1 MGTHGWGTD
10 SPLDRTLF
18 KRGYSFNFFQ
28 AVKLLEI
35 LYPDRNEVGVY
46 SKPARE
52 PVRFN
57 SRVGLDFPAGDIEE
71 ISAPARKDEP
81 ARMSVNVMGLTGAM
95 GPLPA
100 VYTELV
106 LERVW
111 KKDTALRDFL
121 DIFNHRLVSLLYRVR
136 KTSRIGFDFKSPQHT
151 NVARYLFSLMGLGT
165 AGLQQRMHV
174 PDRALLL
181 FTAHFARQGRSMA
194 GLESLLKEYFGV
206 TIQGRQF
213 KGQWHQ
219 IAADQI
225 TMIGAA
231 GQNQV
236 LGDTATVGTR
246 VWDQQGKFEL
256 RVGPLTAEELLL
268 FLPDGSA
275 FAPLCELTR
284 FYVGNELDFEI
295 ILMARRGDIPTPN
308 LGGAMCP
315 RLGWTSWL
323 GTPEREAEHDT
334 VRLSPRLL
342 TMMPE
347 GMVAQ

>member
-1 MGTHGWGTD
+1 MGTRSRGTD

-18 KRGYSFNFFQ
+18 KEGYRFNFFQ

-35 LYPDRNEVGVY
+35 LYPAQNSVG
-46 SKPARE
+46 SHSEPARE
-52 PVRFN
+52 PVRFT
-57 SRVGLDFPAGDIEE
+57 SKVSLAFPAGDIDQ
-71 ISAPARKDEP
+71 ITAPDGEGDP
-81 ARMSVNVMGLTGAM
+81 AAMAVNIMGLAGAM

-100 VYTELV
+100 VYTELI
-106 LERVW
+106 LERVR
-111 KKDTALRDFL
+111 KKDPALRDFL
-121 DIFNHRLVSLLYRVR
+121 DIFNHRLISMLYRVR
-136 KTSRIGFDFKSPQHT
+136 KISRIGFDFNSPQHS
-151 NVARYLFSLMGLGT
+151 NVARYLYSLMGLGT

-174 PDRALLL
+174 PDRALL
-181 FTAHFARQGRSMA
+181 FYTAHFARQGRSMA
-194 GLESLLKEYFGV
+194 GLESLLCDYFGV
-206 TIQGRQF
+206 KIQGHQF

-219 IAADQI
+219 IAGDQI
-225 TMIGAA
+225 TMIGIS

-236 LGDTATVGTR
+236 LGDTATIGTK

-268 FLPDGSA
+268 FLPDGTA

-295 ILMARRGDIPTPN
+295 ILIAQKGDIPTPR
-308 LGGAMCP
+308 LGGTFSP

-323 GTPEREAEHDT
+323 GTRERETDNDT

-342 TMMPE
+342 TFVQE
-347 GMVAQ
+347 GRVVQ

>member
-18 KRGYSFNFFQ
+18 KKGYRFNFYQ

-35 LYPDRNEVGVY
+35 LYPEKNKVGTN
-46 SKPARE
+46 SEPARE
-52 PVRFN
+52 PVRFK
-57 SRVGLDFPAGDIEE
+57 SRVSLEFPAGEIEDISEAARE
-71 ISAPARKDEP
+71 GEPPA
-81 ARMSVNVMGLTGAM
+81 MIVNIMGLAGAL

-100 VYTELV
+100 PYTELI

-121 DIFNHRLVSLLYRVR
+121 DIFNHRLISLLYRVR
-136 KTSRIGFDFKSPQHT
+136 KTCRIGFDFNSPQHSH
-151 NVARYLFSLMGLGT
+151 VARYMYSLMGMGT
-165 AGLQQRMHV
+165 TGLQHRMHV
-174 PDRALLL
+174 PDRALLYY
-181 FTAHFARQGRSMA
+181 TAHFARQGRSMA
-194 GLESLLKEYFGV
+194 GLESLLADYFGV
-206 TIQGRQF
+206 NIQGCQF
-213 KGQWHQ
+213 RGQWHQ

-225 TMIGAA
+225 TKLGRT

-236 LGDTATVGTR
+236 LGDTATLGTK

-256 RVGPLTAEELLL
+256 QVGPLTARELLL
-268 FLPDGSA
+268 FLPDGTA

-284 FYVGNELDFEI
+284 FYVGAELDFEI
-295 ILMARRGDIPTPN
+295 ILMARRGDIPEAG
-308 LGGAMCP
+308 LGSPLGP

-323 GTPEREAEHDT
+323 GTRERDTEHDT

-342 TMMPE
+342 TRMKE
-347 GMVAQ
+347 GMVIQ

>member
-1 MGTHGWGTD
+1 MGTHSRGTD

-18 KRGYSFNFFQ
+18 DKGYSFNFFQ

-35 LYPDRNEVGVY
+35 LYPDKNSVGVH
-46 SKPARE
+46 SEATRE
-52 PVRFN
+52 PVRFA
-57 SRVGLDFPAGDIEE
+57 SKVSLEFPASDIEQIRVPGAE
-71 ISAPARKDEP
+71 NDPA
-81 ARMSVNVMGLTGAM
+81 AMAVNIMGLAGAM

-100 VYTELV
+100 AYTELI

-121 DIFNHRLVSLLYRVR
+121 DIFNHRLISLLYRVR
-136 KTSRIGFDFKSPQHT
+136 KICRIGFDFSSPQHS
-151 NVARYLFSLMGLGT
+151 NVARYLYSLMGLGT
-165 AGLQQRMHV
+165 AGLQSRMHV
-174 PDRALLL
+174 PDRALL
-181 FTAHFARQGRSMA
+181 FYTAHFARQGRSMA
-194 GLESLLKEYFGV
+194 GLRSLLSDYFGV
-206 TIQGRQF
+206 SIQGRQF

-219 IAADQI
+219 IADDQI
-225 TMIGAA
+225 TMIGVL
-231 GQNQV
+231 GQNQT
-236 LGDTATVGTR
+236 LGDTATLGTK

-268 FLPDGSA
+268 FLPDGTA

-295 ILMARRGDIPTPN
+295 ILIAKMGDIPTPA
-308 LGGAMCP
+308 LGGTFSP

-323 GTPEREAEHDT
+323 GSREKNADHDT

-342 TMMPE
+342 TMMRE
-347 GMVAQ
+347 GMCVQ

>member
-1 MGTHGWGTD
+1 MGTRSRRTD

-18 KRGYSFNFFQ
+18 EKGYSFNFFQ

-35 LYPDRNEVGVY
+35 LYPDQNSVGAH
-46 SKPARE
+46 SEPTRE
-52 PVRFN
+52 PVRFT
-57 SRVGLDFPAGDIEE
+57 SKVSLEFPAGDINQIESPDAE
-71 ISAPARKDEP
+71 GDPA
-81 ARMSVNVMGLTGAM
+81 AMAVNIMGLAGAL

-100 VYTELV
+100 AYTELI
-106 LERVW
+106 LERVR

-121 DIFNHRLVSLLYRVR
+121 DIFNHRLLSMFYRVR
-136 KTSRIGFDFKSPQHT
+136 KISRIGFDFNSPQNS
-151 NVARYLFSLMGLGT
+151 NVARYLYSLMGLGT

-174 PDRALLL
+174 PDRALL
-181 FTAHFARQGRSMA
+181 FYTAHFARQGRSMA
-194 GLESLLKEYFGV
+194 GLESLLTDYFGV
-206 TIQGRQF
+206 KIQGRQF

-219 IAADQI
+219 IADDQI
-225 TMIGAA
+225 TMLGVS
-231 GQNQV
+231 GQNQT
-236 LGDTATVGTR
+236 LGDTVTLGTR
-246 VWDQQGKFEL
+246 VWDQQGKFEV

-268 FLPDGSA
+268 FLPDGTA

-295 ILMARRGDIPTPN
+295 ILIAQKGDIPTPR
-308 LGGAMCP
+308 LGGTFSP

-323 GTPEREAEHDT
+323 GTRKRETDNDT

-342 TMMPE
+342 TSMQE

>member
-1 MGTHGWGTD
+1 MGAHGWGTD

-18 KRGYSFNFFQ
+18 KHGYSFNFFQ

-35 LYPDRNEVGVY
+35 RYPDRNQVGAN
-46 SKPARE
+46 SEPAKE
-52 PVRFN
+52 PVRFS
-57 SRVGLDFPAGDIEE
+57 SRVGLDFPAGDIHE
-71 ISAPARKDEP
+71 ISAPAEDGCP
-81 ARMSVNVMGLTGAM
+81 ARMSINVMGLAGAM

-100 VYTELV
+100 VYSELV

-121 DIFNHRLVSLLYRVR
+121 DIFNHRLASILYRVR
-136 KTSRIGFDFKSPQHT
+136 KISRIGFDFKSPQHST
-151 NVARYLFSLMGLGT
+151 VARYLFSLMGLGT
-165 AGLQQRMHV
+165 AGLQRRMHV
-174 PDRALLL
+174 PDRALLY
-181 FTAHFARQGRSMA
+181 FTAHFARQGRSLT
-194 GLESLLKEYFGV
+194 GLESLLREYFGV

-225 TMIGAA
+225 TMIGVA

-256 RVGPLTAEELLL
+256 RVGPLSAEELLL
-268 FLPDGSA
+268 FLPDGTA

-295 ILMARRGDIPTPN
+295 ILMARKGDIPTPN
-308 LGGAMCP
+308 LGSAMSP

-323 GTPEREAEHDT
+323 GTREREAEHDT

-342 TMMPE
+342 TMMQE
-347 GMVAQ
+347 GMVAK

>member
-18 KRGYSFNFFQ
+18 KHGYSFNFFQ

-35 LYPDRNEVGVY
+35 LYPEQNQVGEN
-46 SKPARE
+46 SEPARE
-52 PVRFN
+52 PVRFS
-57 SRVGLDFPAGDIEE
+57 SRVGIEFPAGDIRE
-71 ISAPARKDEP
+71 ISAPAEDGEP
-81 ARMSVNVMGLTGAM
+81 AGMSVNVMGLAGAM

-100 VYTELV
+100 VYTELI

-121 DIFNHRLVSLLYRVR
+121 DIFNHRLVSMLYRVR
-136 KTSRIGFDFKSPQHT
+136 KTSRIGFDFKSPQHS

-165 AGLQQRMHV
+165 AGLQHRMHV
-174 PDRALLL
+174 PDRALL
-181 FTAHFARQGRSMA
+181 FYTAHFARQGRSMV
-194 GLESLLKEYFGV
+194 GLESLLSDYFGV
-206 TIQGRQF
+206 KIRSRQF

-225 TMIGAA
+225 TMLGIS

-236 LGDTATVGTR
+236 LGDTATIGTK

-256 RVGPLTAEELLL
+256 RVGPLSAEELLL
-268 FLPDGSA
+268 FLPDGTA

-295 ILMARRGDIPTPN
+295 ILMAAKGDIPTPG
-308 LGGAMCP
+308 LGSAMGP
-315 RLGWTSWL
+315 RLGWTSWI
-323 GTPEREAEHDT
+323 GTRERETDHDT

-342 TMMPE
+342 KMIQE
-347 GMVAQ
+347 GMVEQ

>member
-18 KRGYSFNFFQ
+18 KHGHSFNFFQ

-35 LYPDRNEVGVY
+35 LHPEQNPVGAN
-46 SKPARE
+46 SEPTRE
-52 PVRFN
+52 PVRFS
-57 SRVGLDFPAGDIEE
+57 SRVGFEFPAGDIAE
-71 ISAPARKDEP
+71 ISASAREGEP
-81 ARMSVNVMGLTGAM
+81 DRMSVNVMGLAGAM

-121 DIFNHRLVSLLYRVR
+121 DIFNHRLVSMLYRVR
-136 KTSRIGFDFKSPQHT
+136 KTCRIGFDFKSPQHS

-165 AGLQQRMHV
+165 AGLQDRMHV
-174 PDRALLL
+174 PDRALL
-181 FTAHFARQGRSMA
+181 FYTAHFARQGRSMV
-194 GLESLLKEYFGV
+194 GLASLLSDHFGV
-206 TIQGRQF
+206 KIRGEQF

-225 TMIGAA
+225 TMLGIS
-231 GQNQV
+231 GQNQI
-236 LGDTATVGTR
+236 LGDSVTIGSR

-256 RVGPLTAEELLL
+256 RVGPLSAEELLL
-268 FLPDGSA
+268 FLPDGTA

-295 ILMARRGDIPTPN
+295 ILLARKGDIPTPS
-308 LGGAMCP
+308 LAGAMSP

-323 GTPEREAEHDT
+323 GIRERDSENDT

-342 TMMPE
+342 TLKPE
-347 GMVAQ
+347 GMVEQ

>member
-18 KRGYSFNFFQ
+18 KHGYSFNFYQ

-35 LYPDRNEVGVY
+35 LYPEQNQVGEN

-52 PVRFN
+52 PVRFS
-57 SRVGLDFPAGDIEE
+57 SRAGVDFPAGDIEE
-71 ISAPARKDEP
+71 ISPPAGEGEP
-81 ARMSVNVMGLTGAM
+81 ARMSVNIMGLAGAM

-100 VYTELV
+100 VYTELI

-121 DIFNHRLVSLLYRVR
+121 DIFNHRLVSMLYRVR
-136 KTSRIGFDFKSPQHT
+136 KTCRLGFDFKSPEHS

-165 AGLQQRMHV
+165 AGLQHRMHV
-174 PDRALLL
+174 PDRALL
-181 FTAHFARQGRSMA
+181 FYAAHFARQGRSMA
-194 GLESLLKEYFGV
+194 GLDSLLSDYFDV
-206 TIQGRQF
+206 KIRGRQF
-213 KGQWHQ
+213 KGQWHR
-219 IAADQI
+219 IADDQI
-225 TMIGAA
+225 TMIGIS

-236 LGDTATVGTR
+236 LGDTATIGSK

-256 RVGPLTAEELLL
+256 QVGPLNAEELLL
-268 FLPDGSA
+268 FLPDGTA

-295 ILMARRGDIPTPN
+295 ILMAERGDIPTAG
-308 LGGAMCP
+308 LGGAMSP

-323 GTPEREAEHDT
+323 GTRERETDHDT

-342 TMMPE
+342 KMIQK
-347 GMVAQ
+347 GMSEQ

>member
-18 KRGYSFNFFQ
+18 KHGYSFDFFQ

-35 LYPDRNEVGVY
+35 MYPQRHRVGE
-46 SKPARE
+46 SSQPERE
-52 PVRFN
+52 PLRFS
-57 SRVGLDFPAGDIEE
+57 SRVGIEFPPGDIDE
-71 ISAPARKDEP
+71 ITAPTQEGEP
-81 ARMSVNVMGLTGAM
+81 ARVSVNVIGLAGAR

-121 DIFNHRLVSLLYRVR
+121 DIFNHRLASMLYRVR
-136 KTSRIGFDFKSPQHT
+136 KTCRIGFDHKSPQHST
-151 NVARYLFSLMGLGT
+151 VARYLFSLMGLGT
-165 AGLQQRMHV
+165 AGLQHRMQV
-174 PDRALLL
+174 PDRALL
-181 FTAHFARQGRSMA
+181 FYTASFARQGRSMV
-194 GLESLLKEYFGV
+194 GLERLLSDYFGV
-206 TIQGRQF
+206 KIRGRQF
-213 KGQWHQ
+213 IGQWHQ
-219 IAADQI
+219 IAEDQI
-225 TMIGAA
+225 TRIGRS

-236 LGDTATVGTR
+236 LGDTATIGTR

-256 RVGPLTAEELLL
+256 QVGPLSAEELLL
-268 FLPDGSA
+268 FLPDGTA

-295 ILMARRGDIPTPN
+295 VLMARQGDIPTPG
-308 LGGAMCP
+308 LGGDFSP

-323 GTPEREAEHDT
+323 GTREREAKHDR

-342 TMMPE
+342 TLMRE
-347 GMVAQ
+347 GQYNQ